1 MTAIKSLTALY
12 LILIAAAVAVQ
23 FVVGLFYDPATE
35 GTADT
40 VWTILNPLMVAGVVI
55 VLLLGLGAK
64 RRRDADSDNRS
75 IDRDYLEAN
84 VVFYFSIVLL
94 LVLLWNWISTEW
106 VDPPGAMS
114 LLWIF
119 VDTTFPPLVGSVGFR
134 LLRGDSAFDCFP
146 KQ

>member
-1 MTAIKSLTALY
+1 MAVLKVLTALY

-23 FVVGLFYDPATE
+23 FIAGLFYDPATE
-35 GTADT
+35 GAADT

-55 VLLLGLGAK
+55 VVLMALNAK
-64 RRRDADSDNRS
+64 RHRDADSDNRS

-106 VDPPGAMS
+106 VDPPGAIS

-119 VDTTFPPLVGSVGFR
+119 VDTTFPVLLGSVGVR

-146 KQ
+146 GK

>member
-1 MTAIKSLTALY
+1 MAAIKSLTALY
-12 LILIAAAVAVQ
+12 LIITAAAVAIHFIVT
-23 FVVGLFYDPATE
+23 LLYDPATE

-40 VWTILNPLMVAGVVI
+40 VWTILNPIMVAGVFI
-55 VLLLGLGAK
+55 VLLLALAAK
-64 RRRDADSDNRS
+64 RRRDSDSQNRS

-94 LVLLWNWISTEW
+94 LVLLWNWISSEW

-119 VDTTFPPLVGSVGFR
+119 VDTTLPVLLAPVGLR
-134 LLRGDSAFDCFP
+134 LLRNDSAFDCFP

>member
-1 MTAIKSLTALY
+1 LAALKVLTALY

-23 FVVGLFYDPATE
+23 FIAGLFYDPATE
-35 GTADT
+35 GAADT

-55 VLLLGLGAK
+55 VVLMALNAK

-94 LVLLWNWISTEW
+94 LVLLWNWISTQW
-106 VDPPGAMS
+106 VDPPGAIS

-119 VDTTFPPLVGSVGFR
+119 VDTTFPILLGSVGVR

>member
-1 MTAIKSLTALY
+1 MAALKIPVALY

-23 FVVGLFYDPATE
+23 FIAGLFYDPETA
-35 GTADT
+35 GTAST
-40 VWTILNPLMVAGVVI
+40 VWTILNPMMVAGLFI
-55 VLLLGLGAK
+55 TMLLALAAK
-64 RRRDADSDNRS
+64 RRRDADSQNRS
-75 IDRDYLEAN
+75 IGRDYLEAN
-84 VVFYFSIVLL
+84 VVYYFSIVLL

-106 VDPPGAMS
+106 VDPPGAIS

-119 VDTTFPPLVGSVGFR
+119 VDTTFPPLLGAVGTR